1 MKDFK
6 LTFTWDS
13 LRQGELPEKDLLEVD
28 PNTIIEKV
36 KVNTFQQSITL
47 STTIEDNEDEMTI
60 AFEIGQLLG
69 TIVSNKYK

>member
-6 LTFTWDS
+6 LTFTWDR

-36 KVNTFQQSITL
+36 KVSNFQQSITL

-60 AFEIGQLLG
+60 AIEIGSLLG
-69 TIVSNKYK
+69 TIVSNRYK